1 MSTGFSTPLVHSPR
15 SPQGPYAY
23 RSGIGIIPSAEWNV
37 FHDNFNKVIATNVP
51 SGWTAPAVIDTGAT
65 VVADT
70 TVTHPSGGLLFDSD
84 GTTEGAAIYLPK
96 TAVLIAG
103 KKTLIEMKF
112 KTEAAADTDVQF
124 GLTDLTATTNPED
137 LWTTTAASVLSFGV
151 LDGDA
156 TVGVLADKANVGT
169 AVSAGTIDLVDSTW
183 HILAILY
190 DGSVVKCYVDGQ
202 LAVTTSTTI
211 PTATLLAPFI
221 GFRNGST
228 ANNEG
233 YCSWFRIIQE
243 Q

>member
-1 MSTGFSTPLVHSPR
+1 MATGFTTPLVHSPR
-15 SPQGPYAY
+15 SAQSPYPY
-23 RSGIGIIPSAEWNV
+23 RSGIGIVPSAEWNV
-37 FHDNFNKVIATNVP
+37 FHDNFNTLISTNVP
-51 SGWTAPAVIDTGAT
+51 AGWTAAVIDTGAT

-84 GTTEGAAIYLPK
+84 GTTEGSSIYLPK

-112 KTEAAADTDVQF
+112 KTEAADDTDVQF
-124 GLTDLTATTNPED
+124 GLSDLTATTNPED
-137 LWTTTAASVLSFGV
+137 LWTTTAANVLAFGV
-151 LDGDA
+151 LDGSA
-156 TVGVLADKANVGT
+156 VTKVLADKANAGT
-169 AVSAGTIDLVDSTW
+169 AAAAGTISLVTNTW
-183 HILAILY
+183 HTLAILY

-202 LAVTTSTTI
+202 LSVTTSTTI
-211 PTATLLAPFI
+211 PSGVLLAPFI

-228 ANNEG
+228 ADNEG